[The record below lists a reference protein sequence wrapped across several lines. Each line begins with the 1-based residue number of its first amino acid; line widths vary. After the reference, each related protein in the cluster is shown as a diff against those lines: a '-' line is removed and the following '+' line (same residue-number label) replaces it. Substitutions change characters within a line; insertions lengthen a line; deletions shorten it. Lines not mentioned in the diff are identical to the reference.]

1 MRLKTR
7 AVSVMLLTSGLLL
20 AGFAQ
25 AGALETNLAGYFRK
39 GNDAEIRVTG
49 FGNQG
54 FNFRLSAGNITPGE
68 GCANGPAN
76 CLSLWGWATRTDQP
90 NEFLYANENG
100 QCVFYVRNEPQ
111 SIVIHGLKGNCGTT
125 ELNRHAL
132 KAVDGVYQ
140 PR

>member
-1 MRLKTR
+1 MLKKRT
-7 AVSVMLLTSGLLL
+7 VLGLLLSSSLLL
-20 AGFAQ
+20 AGVAQ
-25 AGALETNLAGYFRK
+25 AGSLETNLAGYFRK
-39 GNDAEIRVTG
+39 GNEAEMSVTG

-111 SIVIHGLKGNCGTT
+111 SIVIHGLKGLCGTT
-125 ELNRHAL
+125 AQNRRAL

>member
-1 MRLKTR
+1 MLKKSVVLGVL
-7 AVSVMLLTSGLLL
+7 VSASLLSG
-20 AGFAQ
+20 FSQ
-25 AGALETNLAGYFRK
+25 AGSLETNLAGRFQK
-39 GNDAEIRVTG
+39 GHESEMAVTG

-111 SIVIHGLKGNCGTT
+111 AIVVHGLKGNCGTT
-125 ELNRHAL
+125 EQNRHAL
-132 KAVDGVYQ
+132 KAVEGVYT

>member
-1 MRLKTR
+1 MRLNIR
-7 AVSVMLLTSGLLL
+7 GVWSGLSASILLL
-20 AGFAQ
+20 ASTAQ
-25 AGALETNLAGYFRK
+25 AGSLETNLGGQFQK
-39 GNDAEIRVTG
+39 GRDAEMRVTG

-100 QCVFYVRNEPQ
+100 QCAFYVRNEPQ
-111 SIVIHGLKGNCGTT
+111 SIVIHGLKGDCGTT
-125 ELNRHAL
+125 EQNRRAL